1 MPKLSSIRLDALSD
15 LVAELRYTP
24 RDALR
29 RCVERTESL
38 AMEIDAATTY
48 PMEWVVFRVTGYRP
62 KDAPEEMVVGEALIA
77 DLSSMLEHLSEVAEI
92 GEADLGSETLSTE
105 DLMERWGVSR
115 RSIERYRRQ
124 GLVARRYQDTSGVTR
139 LAFSADVVEAFEDR
153 RGDRLE
159 RARSFERVGEE
170 ERDWLY
176 RRALRYRSRLGCQF
190 APIAQRLSERS
201 GRSVGAVRRALQ
213 AADEAT
219 GEPVFRVRTNLAE
232 RQSRVIARAVE
243 WGLKPGVI
251 AERYGRARTS
261 VLRIAVDEHA
271 SRLREWRDR
280 IVPADAPDGFD
291 LDRVGDEI
299 LRTPGATE
307 FVLES
312 PVLEAKALLASVEA
326 MPQLTASREAEMG
339 AARYLLLTRAGRA
352 IDDLAPS
359 MALGTAVDAIET
371 DLRWALGLQRMLV
384 RTQLPLVV
392 RTIEQRLG
400 FGLLTLRPDQ
410 IRRIVRLAMDAACRA
425 TGTFHPVRPA
435 KSLTTF
441 GRLASPVSLA
451 LNRSLSAIDSDGLEA
466 AEGIGRASTG
476 RAELDDWT
484 RRLTP
489 WQPLV
494 EVHPGLL
501 GLVRDKAAPLRDKD
515 RALVGARFGLGGSPP
530 MTNAAVAEEFGATPA
545 RVVSAYRRARRALR
559 ERA

>member
-38 AMEIDAATTY
+38 AMEIDAETTY

-124 GLVARRYQDTSGVTR
+124 GLVARRYQDAGGVTR

-159 RARSFERVGEE
+159 RARSFERIGEE

-176 RRALRYRSRLGCQF
+176 RRALRYRERLGCRF

-201 GRSVGAVRRALQ
+201 GRSIGAVRRALR

-219 GEPVFRVRTNLAE
+219 GEPLFRVRTNLAE
-232 RQSRVIARAVE
+232 QQSRVIARAVD

-271 SRLREWRDR
+271 GRLREWRDR
-280 IVPADAPDGFD
+280 IVPADAPESVDI
-291 LDRVGDEI
+291 DRVTDAV
-299 LRTPGATE
+299 LSTPGATE
-307 FVLES
+307 FVLDE
-312 PVLEAKALLASVEA
+312 PILEAKALLASVGA
-326 MPQLTASREAEMG
+326 MPQPAATREAEMG
-339 AARYLLLTRAGRA
+339 AARYLLLIRAGRA

-359 MALGTAVDAIET
+359 MALGTSVDAIET

-400 FGLLTLRPDQ
+400 VGLLTLRPDQ
-410 IRRIVRLAMDAACRA
+410 IRRVVRLAMDAAGRA
-425 TGTFHPVRPA
+425 TASYHPVRPA
-435 KSLTTF
+435 KSLTSF

-451 LNRSLSAIDSDGLEA
+451 LNKALSGIDSGGLRPS
-466 AEGIGRASTG
+466 EGIGRATTG

-484 RRLTP
+484 RRLAP
-489 WQPLV
+489 WQRLV
-494 EVHPGLL
+494 EVHPGLF
-501 GLVRDKAAPLRDKD
+501 GLVRDDGAPLRDED
-515 RALVGARFGLGGSPP
+515 RALVSARFGLGGSPP
-530 MTNAAVAEEFGATPA
+530 RTNSAVATEFGVTPA

-559 ERA
+559 DRA